1 MNDTEFYAR
10 VTALLDAIEAQ
21 ADHWFD
27 QLDLDIE
34 TKRQGNVLNLIF
46 ENGHQVVINSQ
57 APLHEMWLAARS
69 GGFHYRFD
77 GQHWK
82 DTRGG
87 ADLHD
92 TLSQV
97 CSEATGKP
105 LTVVF

>member
-1 MNDTEFYAR
+1 
-10 VTALLDAIEAQ
+10 
-21 ADHWFD
+21 
-27 QLDLDIE
+27 
-34 TKRQGNVLNLIF
+34 
-46 ENGHQVVINSQ
+46 
-57 APLHEMWLAARS
+57 MWLAARS

-97 CSEATGKP
+97 CSDATGKP

>member
-1 MNDTEFYAR
+1 MNDTEFHAR

-27 QLDLDIE
+27 QLDLDVE

-77 GQHWK
+77 GQYWK

-97 CSEATGKP
+97 CSDATGKP